1 MDDPEDMEAI
11 NIMLDDM
18 TSADNVDVC
27 NTEFLPG
34 SSPASPPSDHMLEN
48 QITGQMF
55 ASIVRKSIGPNGLS
69 HKQFGEIFTHLMDRL
84 YFKLRHFRPCVFS
97 KIVFDVSMEESEL
110 LQIALTG
117 MCTLRAA
124 DGEAGKHLFHF
135 SEDRVDGEDSAF
147 EREQ

>member
-1 MDDPEDMEAI
+1 
-11 NIMLDDM
+11 
-18 TSADNVDVC
+18 
-27 NTEFLPG
+27 
-34 SSPASPPSDHMLEN
+34 MLEN

-97 KIVFDVSMEESEL
+97 KLVFDVSVEESEL

-124 DGEAGKHLFHF
+124 DGEAGKLPPDQFPNARF
-135 SEDRVDGEDSAF
+135 QKDFIISVPTRPDTRQSS
-147 EREQ
+147 R